1 MVSPYY
7 NFEEALQI
15 TEKKKNVQA
24 YSSKRSLN
32 ARCLYRFG
40 VQSSFD
46 CI

>member
-24 YSSKRSLN
+24 YRVN
-32 ARCLYRFG
+32 DR
-40 VQSSFD
+40 
-46 CI
+46 